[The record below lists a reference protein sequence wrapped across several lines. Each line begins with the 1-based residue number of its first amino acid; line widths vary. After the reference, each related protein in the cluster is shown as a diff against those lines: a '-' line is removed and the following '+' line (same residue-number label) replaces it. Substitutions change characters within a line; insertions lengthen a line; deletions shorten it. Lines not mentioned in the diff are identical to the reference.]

1 MSDATT
7 KQETA
12 QAPAGWWP
20 DVNQPGWE
28 RYWNGTSW
36 EDATRRTPVVPEP
49 HRETFVKP
57 KRSIWPWVAGGSAVG
72 IFLIGAVVIFV
83 IILIAIIASA
93 ASGTSQ
99 KVGLSDKDKPAAV
112 EEVEPAKEEE
122 PVKEP
127 EPVVPVAEAGTLAN
141 PHPAGYVLSIENL
154 VLHKDQYTVSA
165 RMLDGNAF
173 PALLAANQFNEP
185 APAGMKY
192 VLMEY
197 TITGLAVDKP
207 IMPGVEA
214 YNW

>member
-72 IFLIGAVVIFV
+72 VFLIGAVILF
-83 IILIAIIASA
+83 IIIVIAIIASA
-93 ASGTSQ
+93 ASGASQ
-99 KVGLSDKDKPAAV
+99 KVELSDRTSP
-112 EEVEPAKEEE
+112 P
-122 PVKEP
+122 
-127 EPVVPVAEAGTLAN
+127 
-141 PHPAGYVLSIENL
+141 LSRKSSPRRRRSRSRRSL
-154 VLHKDQYTVSA
+154 SRSPRSPKQA
-165 RMLDGNAF
+165 RWRTRIRQATSSRSRTWSCTRSSTPSRHGCSTATPSRRSWRRTSSTNRLRRG
-173 PALLAANQFNEP
+173 
-185 APAGMKY
+185 
-192 VLMEY
+192 
-197 TITGLAVDKP
+197 
-207 IMPGVEA
+207 
-214 YNW
+214 